1 MKKNKM
7 RVNLDLEIRKL
18 SKELQKGQD
27 TSMPRYC
34 PQIVI

>member
-1 MKKNKM
+1 MKKNRKK
-7 RVNLDLEIRKL
+7 VNLDLEIRKL

-34 PQIVI
+34 KQVVV